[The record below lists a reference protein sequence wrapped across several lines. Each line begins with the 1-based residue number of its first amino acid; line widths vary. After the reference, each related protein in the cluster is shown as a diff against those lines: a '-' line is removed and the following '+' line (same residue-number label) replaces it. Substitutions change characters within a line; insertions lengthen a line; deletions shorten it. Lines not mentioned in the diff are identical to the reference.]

1 MNITSSTHTTSPASN
16 ISRLFAVDFA
26 WMVSF
31 VVVLHALWRL
41 CLDLVISWQ
50 STLMEG
56 RLAFV
61 VAYWMALG
69 FLVSSL
75 EMGWLVVRRPAAG
88 LFLLAHSRGWIARS
102 SGSYMADHAIVESS
116 YCPPKV
122 IAYKSN

>member
-1 MNITSSTHTTSPASN
+1 
-16 ISRLFAVDFA
+16 
-26 WMVSF
+26 MVSF